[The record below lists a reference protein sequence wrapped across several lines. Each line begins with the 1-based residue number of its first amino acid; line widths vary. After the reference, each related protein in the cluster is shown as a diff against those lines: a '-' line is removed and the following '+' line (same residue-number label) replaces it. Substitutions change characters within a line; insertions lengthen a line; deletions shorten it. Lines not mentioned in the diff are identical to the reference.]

1 MTVYLKLD
9 LQEIV
14 YDIQNKTYLTGKS
27 RKDGKNHE
35 LVANMQAN
43 DDEENAN
50 QVLRSVAMAYGNLK
64 TRLAEY
70 LDQEFT
76 AADNALPTLESQLN
90 LALEMP
96 SNFNLS
102 TIDTLA
108 AAAHQYIVSM
118 AVKDWFT
125 ITHKV
130 DASDYAALGE
140 ASLSIIAEALN
151 KRRRP
156 VRRASISST
165 ANS

>member
-1 MTVYLKLD
+1 MQTITITLD
-9 LQEIV
+9 LGEII

-35 LVANMQAN
+35 MVANMQAN

-50 QVLRSVAMAYGNLK
+50 QVLRSIAMAYGNLK

-76 AADNALPTLESQLN
+76 AAENTLPTLETPLN

-108 AAAHQYIVSM
+108 AAAHQYIVCM

-130 DASDYAALGE
+130 DASDYGALGE
-140 ASLSIIAEALN
+140 ASLAILAEALN

-156 VRRASISST
+156 IRRRKGGEQ
-165 ANS
+165 